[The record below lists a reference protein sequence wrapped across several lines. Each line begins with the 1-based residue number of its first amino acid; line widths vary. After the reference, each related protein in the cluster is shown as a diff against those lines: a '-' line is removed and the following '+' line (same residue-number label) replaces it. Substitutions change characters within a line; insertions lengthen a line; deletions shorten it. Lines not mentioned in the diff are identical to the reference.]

1 MKNYFIRSV
10 KYLVALVV
18 LYVGLTAVMH
28 YSTCKDISLIT
39 RWQLMFEQEPM
50 RSWGLVGVSLLLAA
64 TYPFFGYVKRSFEG
78 NITLDR
84 EQLDSAARVAG
95 LELVSASPT
104 ELVYRANGLRRLVML
119 YEDTVIV
126 RQIGEKVEVDGL
138 RRVAARIAF
147 DAERYITN
155 KRRAE

>member
-1 MKNYFIRSV
+1 MKNYLIRAV
-10 KYLVALVV
+10 KYLIALVV
-18 LYVGLTAVMH
+18 LYVGLIAVMH

-39 RWQLMFEQEPM
+39 RWQFMFEQEPM

-78 NITLDR
+78 NIALDR
-84 EQLDSAARVAG
+84 EQLNTAARIVG
-95 LELVSASPT
+95 LELVSESRS
-104 ELVYRANGLRRLVML
+104 ELVYRAKGLRRLVML
-119 YEDTVIV
+119 YEDTVTV
-126 RQIGEKVEVDGL
+126 RQKGEQIEVEGL
-138 RRVAARIAF
+138 RRVAVRLAF

>member
-39 RWQLMFEQEPM
+39 RWQIMFEHEPM

-78 NITLDR
+78 NIVLDR
-84 EQLDSAARVAG
+84 EQLNTAVRVAG
-95 LELVSASPT
+95 LELAKESQT
-104 ELVYRANGLRRLVML
+104 ELVYRAKGLRRLVML
-119 YEDTVIV
+119 FEDNVIV
-126 RQIGEKVEVDGL
+126 RQNGDKIEVEGL
-138 RRVAARIAF
+138 RRIAVRVAF

>member
-28 YSTCKDISLIT
+28 YSTCKDFSLIT
-39 RWQLMFEQEPM
+39 RWQIMFEHEPM

-78 NITLDR
+78 NIVLDR

-95 LELVSASPT
+95 LELVTESPT